1 MFVHYLKNHLGAISA
16 VCVSDMRDNC
26 ANQLSLTNP
35 LQGHAS
41 DTTQA
46 CGTLSTIVTQIDWH
60 FIFNLGIPAL
70 IGVAGWFFAHL
81 LTASREKKT
90 QRRNARITA
99 LEKAFMRLAKC
110 SNTHLNDDSAEE
122 LERFVAEI
130 QLYGTPHQIAL
141 MEQLGQGLHNQAS
154 GTASFDSL
162 LEDLRDQL
170 RNELGLEP
178 QRGRVWTLR
187 IPRS

>member
-1 MFVHYLKNHLGAISA
+1 M
-16 VCVSDMRDNC
+16 
-26 ANQLSLTNP
+26 
-35 LQGHAS
+35 
-41 DTTQA
+41 
-46 CGTLSTIVTQIDWH
+46 LSTIVTQIDWH

-70 IGVAGWFFAHL
+70 IGVAGWFCAHL

-90 QRRNARITA
+90 QRRNARVAA

-110 SNTHLNDDSAEE
+110 SNTQLNDESGVE
-122 LERFVAEI
+122 LETFVAEI
-130 QLYGTPHQIAL
+130 QLYGTPRQIEL
-141 MEQLGQGLHNQAS
+141 MEQLGKQLHNQAS

-170 RNELGLEP
+170 REELGLEP
-178 QRGRVWTLR
+178 QQGRVWTLR